1 MLSTADVE
9 AVVRNADALLEL
21 HERIVGRL
29 QQVEAEIGWQTGK
42 ARTEDL
48 QERKVRKAAG
58 RVARIFVD
66 EVSLVVYRRPRKAV
80 KLIGDPD
87 SSPTLRSTAS
97 SVLATAKLSTSFE
110 PWQDD
115 PSGMPTS
122 DNALRELGR
131 AARETK
137 LHSPLN

>member
-29 QQVEAEIGWQTGK
+29 QQVEAEIGWQAGK

-66 EVSLVVYRRPRKAV
+66 EVSLAV
-80 KLIGDPD
+80 
-87 SSPTLRSTAS
+87 
-97 SVLATAKLSTSFE
+97 
-110 PWQDD
+110 
-115 PSGMPTS
+115 
-122 DNALRELGR
+122 
-131 AARETK
+131 
-137 LHSPLN
+137 